1 MNLHHVRTRI
11 GYGLLLA
18 ALLAACGSAPETAPT
33 PGLMLPTPLV
43 TPAETAVPLPTPSA
57 PPPTAVPP
65 TPTSAPTGAPTPA
78 PSPTPLPTAPPTPAF
93 TPTSTL
99 EPLTRGRYE
108 VAFVTDDDVLNVR
121 SGPGVANP
129 ISGAL
134 PPAAEDVQI
143 TGPGVSVAGSTW
155 VPIRAQE
162 VAGWVNS
169 RFLTQAVPGVAFCR
183 DPEALALLAEF
194 ETAVRARDGD
204 LLATLVHP
212 DRGLRVHRHWWN
224 PEVLLS
230 GTAVRNAFSSSA
242 AYAWGIADGSGEP
255 INGSFA
261 AVILPLLER
270 DLLGADRIACN
281 EIIHG
286 ATAGLVQAPDGYQA
300 VNFYALH
307 RSPGDEIEFDWG
319 TWVVGVEQWQ
329 GRYVI
334 SFLVHFDYEI

>member
-1 MNLHHVRTRI
+1 MNLHHTLTRI
-11 GYGLLLA
+11 GYALLLA

-33 PGLMLPTPLV
+33 PGLLLPTPLV
-43 TPAETAVPLPTPSA
+43 TRAETAVPSPTPS
-57 PPPTAVPP
+57 PLPP
-65 TPTSAPTGAPTPA
+65 TPTPTRAPTDTPM
-78 PSPTPLPTAPPTPAF
+78 PSPTPLPTAPPPPAF

-108 VAFVTDDDVLNVR
+108 VAFVTVGDVLNVR
-121 SGPGVANP
+121 TGPGVANP

-134 PPAAEDVQI
+134 PPNTDNVQI
-143 TGPGVSVAGSTW
+143 TGPGMVVAGSTW

-162 VAGWVNS
+162 VTGWVNS
-169 RFLTQAVPGVAFCR
+169 RFLTQAVPEPAFCR
-183 DPEALALLAEF
+183 DPEALALLAGF

-204 LLATLVHP
+204 LLAPLVHP
-212 DRGLRVHRHWWN
+212 ERGLRVRRHWWN
-224 PEVLLS
+224 PEILLS

-270 DLLGADRIACN
+270 DLLEADRIACN

-286 ATAGLVQAPDGYQA
+286 ATAGLVQLPDGYQA

-307 RSPGDEIEFDWG
+307 RSPGDEIGFDWG
-319 TWVVGVEQWQ
+319 TWVMGVEQWQ